1 MNELYI
7 AEALG
12 LHSIQQNTKDC
23 SLKCREYRHD
33 LFNNP
38 KGIIQ

>member
-7 AEALG
+7 ADVLG
-12 LHSIQQNTKDC
+12 VHSIQQNIKDC

-38 KGIIQ
+38 KGTMQ